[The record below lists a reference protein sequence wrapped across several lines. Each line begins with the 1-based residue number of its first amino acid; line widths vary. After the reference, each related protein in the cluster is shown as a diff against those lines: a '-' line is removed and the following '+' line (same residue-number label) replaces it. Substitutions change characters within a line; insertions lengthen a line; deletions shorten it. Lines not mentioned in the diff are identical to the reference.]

1 MPNYRYD
8 LTQGTEAW
16 LEARLG
22 IPTASEFD
30 RIITPAKLQLASA
43 STKYMHLKLAEW
55 MAGVPLDF
63 FEDKPPIKG
72 WRERGTLLEPEAVR
86 YYEMERDVE
95 TTVVGLVTT
104 DDGMI
109 GASPD
114 RLVTD
119 PLDST
124 PGLLEQKCPALETHV
139 GYMLDPASLVAEYR
153 LQVQGQLWVCQREWC
168 DMQSYYPGFPS
179 VIVRVYR
186 EQKVQDAL
194 SIHIPT
200 FVADML
206 GARVIL
212 LAQYGELRRERI
224 GVAKAAE
231 ILESRRGAHDEWM
244 DSPVGGVV

>member
-1 MPNYRYD
+1 MPNYRHN
-8 LTQGTEAW
+8 LQQGSDVW

-30 RIITPAKLQLASA
+30 RIVTPAKLQLASA
-43 STKYMHLKLAEW
+43 ATKYMHLKLAEW
-55 MAGVPLDF
+55 MYGAPLEAF
-63 FEDKPPIKG
+63 VSP
-72 WRERGTLLEPEAVR
+72 WMERGQALEAEAVR

-95 TTVVGLVTT
+95 TTKVGLVLT

-179 VIVRVYR
+179 VIIRVQR
-186 EQKVQDAL
+186 EEKVQAAL
-194 SIHIPT
+194 AQHIPA
-200 FVADML
+200 FVATML
-206 GARVIL
+206 ECRAKL
-212 LAQYGELRRERI
+212 LATYGELRRERV

-231 ILESRRGAHDEWM
+231 ILESRRAAHDEWM

>member
-8 LTQGTEAW
+8 LAQGTEAW
-16 LEARLG
+16 MEARLG

-55 MAGVPLDF
+55 MMGAPLEAF
-63 FEDKPPIKG
+63 VSP
-72 WRERGTLLEPEAVR
+72 WMERGAALEAEAVR

-95 TTVVGLVTT
+95 TAKVGLVTT
-104 DDGMI
+104 EDGMI

-114 RLVTD
+114 RLVRAD
-119 PLDST
+119 
-124 PGLLEQKCPALETHV
+124 GLLEQKCPALETHV
-139 GYMLDPASLVAEYR
+139 GYLLDPASLVAEYR

-206 GARVIL
+206 GVRVKL

-231 ILESRRGAHDEWM
+231 ILESRRAAHDEWM